1 MYKNILI
8 IISSAIFL
16 TGCVDEFSEIIQ
28 ETDTAHLS
36 QEEALE
42 NTEELQVQINLGLG
56 SLEVTGGE
64 ADSLYDLSID
74 YNGKNDKPEIDFS
87 RSGNSASL
95 RVLLEGKHGSNW
107 WKDKNRIRI
116 SLSPEVNLDAS
127 FITGV
132 GENIVDL
139 TGMKVE
145 EMEVVNGVGNTEI
158 YMDEINQASCRS
170 INVTNGIGSLKM
182 TGIGNFAFS
191 DFSFTGG
198 IGDSSLDFSGEWESI
213 GDITIKVGLGSLE
226 VMLPDDVGVRVKSSK
241 SFLSNLQMPGF
252 DQVGNEYRS
261 SNINEAD
268 KEIVIRLNT
277 GIGDVRF
284 NRR

>member
-8 IISSAIFL
+8 IFGSAFFL

-28 ETDTAHLS
+28 EADPAHIS

-42 NTEELQVQINLGLG
+42 NIEKLQVRINLGLG
-56 SLEVTGGE
+56 SLEVTRGE

-87 RSGNSASL
+87 RSGISASL
-95 RVLLEGKHGSNW
+95 RVLLEGKQGSKW
-107 WKDKNRIRI
+107 WNDENII
-116 SLSPEVNLDAS
+116 DIALSSEVDLDAS

-145 EMEVVNGVGNTEI
+145 NLEVTNGVGNTEI
-158 YMDEINQASCRS
+158 YMDEINGISCRS
-170 INVTNGIGSLKM
+170 VNVTNGIGRLKM

-191 DFSFTGG
+191 DFNFRGG
-198 IGDSSLDFSGEWESI
+198 IGDSSLDFSGEWKSI
-213 GDITIKVGLGSLE
+213 GDISIKVGLGSLE
-226 VMLPDDVGVRVKSSK
+226 VMLPEDVGVRVRSSK

-252 DQVGNEYRS
+252 NQVGNEYQS

-268 KEIVIRLNT
+268 KEIVIRLST

-284 NRR
+284 NRQ

>member
-8 IISSAIFL
+8 IFSSAMFL
-16 TGCVDEFSEIIQ
+16 TGCVDEFSEIVG
-28 ETDTAHLS
+28 EVDPAHLS
-36 QEEALE
+36 QEEALG
-42 NTEELQVQINLGLG
+42 NTEKLQVQITLGLG
-56 SLEVTGGE
+56 SLEVTRGK

-74 YNGKNDKPEIDFS
+74 YNGKNDEPEIDFS
-87 RSGNSASL
+87 RSENSASL
-95 RVLLEGKHGSNW
+95 RVLLEGKHGSKW
-107 WKDKNRIRI
+107 WNDENRIDI
-116 SLSPEVNLDAS
+116 SLSPEVDLDAS

-145 EMEVVNGVGNTEI
+145 KLEVKNGVGNTEI
-158 YMDEINQASCRS
+158 YMDEINEASCS
-170 INVTNGIGSLKM
+170 SVNVTNGIGRLEM
-182 TGIGNFAFS
+182 TGLGNYAFS
-191 DFSFTGG
+191 DFSFNGG
-198 IGDSSLDFSGEWESI
+198 IGESSLDFSGKWESI
-213 GDITIKVGLGSLE
+213 GDISIKVGLGSLE

-252 DQVGNEYRS
+252 NQVGNEYRS

-284 NRR
+284 NRQ